1 MHPNTSHPPQISLAR
16 RATRTATG
24 VALALGLATGGGIT
38 AQADEDPIKVGILHS
53 LSGTMAISETSLRD
67 VALMTI
73 EDINENG
80 GLLGRE
86 LEPVVMDPGSDWPTY
101 AEHAREMIERE
112 NVDVIFG
119 SWTSVSREAVLPVL
133 EELNGLMF
141 YPVQYEG
148 EESSRN
154 IFYTG
159 AAPNQQT
166 LPGVEYLMSDEGGGA
181 ERFFLVGTDY
191 VFPRTTNRIVRA
203 YLNAHGI
210 SDDAIEEV
218 YFPFEHADF
227 QTLVS
232 DIDSFSQ
239 DGPTAV
245 INTINGDSNVAF
257 YQELANQGIDPIDVP
272 VLATSVG
279 EEELRG
285 MDTDPLAGHLA
296 AWNYFMS
303 IETPENERFTE
314 RWMEYVEQ
322 EGLSG
327 GSDRVTNDPME
338 ATHIGMRMWAQAV
351 LQAGTTDVDAVRQ
364 AVYGQCV
371 DAPSGFEVCM
381 DDENHHLHKPVIIG
395 EIQPDGQFFPVWETD
410 DVVRAEPWSDY
421 VEGNEDRVANW
432 RYPWVCGDCE
442 EPTYDL
448 RF

>member
-1 MHPNTSHPPQISLAR
+1 MQSKTPINALS
-16 RATRTATG
+16 RAAAG
-24 VALALGLATGGGIT
+24 GALTLGLIAAGN
-38 AQADEDPIKVGILHS
+38 AQAEDPIKVGILHS

-73 EDINENG
+73 DHINDQG

-101 AEHAREMIERE
+101 AEQAREMIERE
-112 NVDVIFG
+112 EVDVIFG

-166 LPGVEYLMSDEGGGA
+166 IPAVEYLMSDEGGGA
-181 ERFFLVGTDY
+181 ERFYLIGTDY

-203 YLNAHGI
+203 FLNEQGI
-210 SDDAIEEV
+210 PDEDIEEV
-218 YFPFEHADF
+218 YTPFEHDDF
-227 QTLVS
+227 QTIVD
-232 DIDSFSQ
+232 DIGSFAEE
-239 DGPTAV
+239 GPTAV
-245 INTINGDSNVAF
+245 INTVNGDANVAF

-272 VLATSVG
+272 VMATSVG

-285 MDTDPLAGHLA
+285 MDTDPLTGHLA

-303 IETPENERFTE
+303 IDTPENDKFVE
-314 RWMEYVEQ
+314 RWMDYVEE

-338 ATHIGMRMWAQAV
+338 ATHMGIRMWAQAV
-351 LQAGTTDVDAVRQ
+351 KQAGTTDVDAVRQ

-371 DAPSGFEVCM
+371 DSPSGFEVCM
-381 DDENHHLHKPVIIG
+381 DEENHHLHKPVIIG
-395 EIQPDGQFFPVWETD
+395 EIQPDGQFAPVWETD
-410 DVVRAEPWSDY
+410 DVVRAEPWSQY
-421 VEGNEDRVANW
+421 VEDSENKVANW
-432 RYPWVCGDCE
+432 RYPFICGDCE
-442 EPTYDL
+442 EPEHGL
-448 RF
+448 GF

>member
-1 MHPNTSHPPQISLAR
+1 MHSKTTRHALMSAPAFY
-16 RATRTATG
+16 RAAAG
-24 VALALGLATGGGIT
+24 GAMALGLAATST
-38 AQADEDPIKVGILHS
+38 AQANDPIKVGILHS

-73 EDINENG
+73 EHINEQG

-101 AEHAREMIERE
+101 AEQAREMLERE
-112 NVDVIFG
+112 RVDIIFG

-166 LPGVEYLMSDEGGGA
+166 IPAVEYLMSDVGGGA
-181 ERFFLVGTDY
+181 ERFYLVGTDY

-203 YLNAHGI
+203 FLNDQGI
-210 SDDAIEEV
+210 PDEDIEEV
-218 YFPFEHADF
+218 YTPFGHGDF
-227 QTLVS
+227 QTIVD
-232 DIDSFSQ
+232 DIGSFAQ
-239 DGPTAV
+239 GGPTAV
-245 INTINGDSNVAF
+245 INTVNGDANVAF

-272 VLATSVG
+272 VMATSVG

-285 MDTDPLAGHLA
+285 MDTDPLTGHLA

-303 IETPENERFTE
+303 IDTPENDKFTE
-314 RWMEYVEQ
+314 RWMDYVEDK
-322 EGLSG
+322 GLSG

-338 ATHIGMRMWAQAV
+338 ATHMGIRIWAQAV
-351 LQAGTTDVDAVRQ
+351 KQAGTTDVDAVRQ

-371 DAPSGFEVCM
+371 DSPSGFEVCM
-381 DDENHHLHKPVIIG
+381 DEENHHLHKPVIIG
-395 EIQPDGQFFPVWETD
+395 EIQPDGQFAPVWETD
-410 DVVRAEPWSDY
+410 DVVRAEPWSQY
-421 VEGNEDRVANW
+421 LEGSKNKVANW
-432 RYPWVCGDCE
+432 RYPYVCGDCE
-442 EPTYDL
+442 EPNHDL
-448 RF
+448 GF

>member
-1 MHPNTSHPPQISLAR
+1 MHSTQSNNALY
-16 RATRTATG
+16 RT
-24 VALALGLATGGGIT
+24 VAGGAMALGLVAAGN
-38 AQADEDPIKVGILHS
+38 AQADDPIKVGILHS
-53 LSGTMAISETSLRD
+53 LSGTMAISGTSLRD

-73 EDINENG
+73 EDINEQG

-101 AEHAREMIERE
+101 AEQAREMIERE
-112 NVDVIFG
+112 EVDVIFG

-166 LPGVEYLMSDEGGGA
+166 LPAVEYLMSEEGGGA
-181 ERFFLVGTDY
+181 ERFYLIGTDY

-210 SDDAIEEV
+210 GDEDIEEV
-218 YFPFEHADF
+218 YTPFGHDDF
-227 QTLVS
+227 QTIVD
-232 DIDSFSQ
+232 DIGSFA
-239 DGPTAV
+239 DGGPTAV
-245 INTINGDSNVAF
+245 INTVNGDANVAF

-285 MDTDPLAGHLA
+285 MDTDLLAGHLA

-303 IETPENERFTE
+303 IDTPENERFTE
-314 RWMEYVEQ
+314 RWFEYVE
-322 EGLSG
+322 ENDLSG

-338 ATHIGMRMWAQAV
+338 ATHMGIRMWAQAV

-371 DAPSGFEVCM
+371 DSPSGFEVCM
-381 DDENHHLHKPVIIG
+381 DEENHHLHKPVIIG
-395 EIQPDGQFFPVWETD
+395 EIEPDGQFFPVWETD
-410 DVVRAEPWSDY
+410 DVVRAEPWSEY
-421 VEGNEDRVANW
+421 VEGNEDRQANW

-442 EPTYDL
+442 EPNYGL
-448 RF
+448 QF